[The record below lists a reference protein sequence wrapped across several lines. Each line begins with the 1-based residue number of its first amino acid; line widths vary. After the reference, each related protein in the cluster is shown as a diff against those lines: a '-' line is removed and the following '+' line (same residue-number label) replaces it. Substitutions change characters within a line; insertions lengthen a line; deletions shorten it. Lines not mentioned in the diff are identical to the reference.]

1 MAGELIATGGMGLG
15 HLLDANRQLFIVSR
29 VIAVMLMIIIVGML
43 VEALFGILDRR
54 IRSKRGLLVPA

>member
-1 MAGELIATGGMGLG
+1 
-15 HLLDANRQLFIVSR
+15 
-29 VIAVMLMIIIVGML
+29 VMLMIIIVGML